1 MLVHSVPSHLVCD
14 TLWHHISHSVCMMLW
29 KQKAKA
35 TGSFTENQCILLMM
49 GLQIFIFLRPFFS
62 TLIILLS
69 YRFILDR
76 HEFLAFHYSIHIL
89 LIWPHWQFLPS
100 NNPELNAIPPMYP
113 CDVQKAD
120 LFSDL
125 ESLTQFYYCSP
136 SWHSLLWSV
145 AFPVTVYWPFRH
157 FHMNQY

>member
-1 MLVHSVPSHLVCD
+1 MLVHSVPSHMVCD

-29 KQKAKA
+29 KQREGKGHWELHRKSMHSSHDGPSNIHLPEA
-35 TGSFTENQCILLMM
+35 FLFLLNYSLVIQVYPRQTWIP
-49 GLQIFIFLRPFFS
+49 G
-62 TLIILLS
+62 
-69 YRFILDR
+69 
-76 HEFLAFHYSIHIL
+76 FHYSIHIL
-89 LIWPHWQFLPS
+89 LIWSHWQFLPS
-100 NNPELNAIPPMYP
+100 NNPELNAILPMYP

-136 SWHSLLWSV
+136 SWLLLYV